1 MARSTRK
8 DEILQAALACVT
20 EVGVD
25 ATTIEMI
32 RDRSGASIGSLY
44 HHFGNKERILAA
56 LYMAGTAQYAELLE
70 QGFAGADSAE
80 ACVKLLVTSYIDWV
94 VANPDWARFIL
105 HSRSRVEAGEMG
117 DALRDANR
125 QHFAKILA
133 ALTEYRLQGLFKAL
147 PDVPSINDSVQ
158 GFNVSTWFGLF
169 APASLPDADARRY
182 ANAFTAV
189 MQSAPG
195 KAGLQKMGISPEEL
209 NLDGFSQF
217 VKSEYNK
224 YEFLIKA
231 AKIKIN

>member
-1 MARSTRK
+1 MARSTRT

-94 VANPDWARFIL
+94 VANPDWARFVL
-105 HSRSRVEAGEMG
+105 HSRGRVEASEMG
-117 DALRDANR
+117 EQLREANQQHYARILQAFFLLFMLAEVPLVLGVTTALPLLW
-125 QHFAKILA
+125 FAQVIDWAAWRVTPWARVA
-133 ALTEYRLQGLFKAL
+133 ALAVALLTAAITYGVALWVLRVPLQTL
-147 PDVPSINDSVQ
+147 
-158 GFNVSTWFGLF
+158 W
-169 APASLPDADARRY
+169 RR
-182 ANAFTAV
+182 
-189 MQSAPG
+189 
-195 KAGLQKMGISPEEL
+195 
-209 NLDGFSQF
+209 
-217 VKSEYNK
+217 
-224 YEFLIKA
+224 
-231 AKIKIN
+231 

>member
-94 VANPDWARFIL
+94 VANPDWARFVL
-105 HSRSRVEAGEMG
+105 HSRGRVEASEMG
-117 DALRDANR
+117 GQLREANQ
-125 QHFAKILA
+125 QHYARILQALA
-133 ALTEYRLQGLFKAL
+133 AYREQGCFKAM
-147 PDVPSINDSVQ
+147 PSDCFASVIIGPTHDFARNWLAGRVRSDLAQCRELFAQIAWDSVR
-158 GFNVSTWFGLF
+158 
-169 APASLPDADARRY
+169 A
-182 ANAFTAV
+182 
-189 MQSAPG
+189 
-195 KAGLQKMGISPEEL
+195 I
-209 NLDGFSQF
+209 
-217 VKSEYNK
+217 
-224 YEFLIKA
+224 
-231 AKIKIN
+231 